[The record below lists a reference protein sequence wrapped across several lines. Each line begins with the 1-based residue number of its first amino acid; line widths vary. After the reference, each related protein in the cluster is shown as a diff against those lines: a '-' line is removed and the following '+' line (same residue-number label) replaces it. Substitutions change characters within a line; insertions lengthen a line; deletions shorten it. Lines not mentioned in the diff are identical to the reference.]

1 MFSAEIARI
10 QFFLQLLLHTQCKL
24 GKSQKN
30 YWWNEC
36 SSSVLTYQCIS
47 VYTNNPPDSF
57 WSIPAALG
65 DKPGKKKSPILNH
78 SQPCFSILATTSWI
92 KIILLS
98 ILWECS
104 TTAGYCWI
112 LIIFFFHVVAHC
124 WCGGVAV
131 NVWTRYALWWKLSGM
146 HNGQGRHT
154 IAVNIIIITI
164 ITIIITIITIIT
176 TIITIIVTTSIPTT
190 IILDNINCKGMQM
203 RACAV

>member
-78 SQPCFSILATTSWI
+78 SQPCFSILATTS
-92 KIILLS
+92 KLDENYPFLYFVRMLHHGRILLDIDN
-98 ILWECS
+98 ILLPCGGTLLMW
-104 TTAGYCWI
+104 
-112 LIIFFFHVVAHC
+112 
-124 WCGGVAV
+124 WCGSQCVDKICIV
-131 NVWTRYALWWKLSGM
+131 VKVVWYA
-146 HNGQGRHT
+146 
-154 IAVNIIIITI
+154 
-164 ITIIITIITIIT
+164 
-176 TIITIIVTTSIPTT
+176 
-190 IILDNINCKGMQM
+190 
-203 RACAV
+203 

>member
-78 SQPCFSILATTSWI
+78 SQPCFSILATTSKLDENYPFLYFGRNAPPRQDI
-92 KIILLS
+92 
-98 ILWECS
+98 
-104 TTAGYCWI
+104 AGYWQYSSSMWWHI
-112 LIIFFFHVVAHC
+112 ADVVVWQSMCGQDMHC
-124 WCGGVAV
+124 GESCLVCIMAKGD
-131 NVWTRYALWWKLSGM
+131 TPLPS
-146 HNGQGRHT
+146 
-154 IAVNIIIITI
+154 
-164 ITIIITIITIIT
+164 
-176 TIITIIVTTSIPTT
+176 TSSSSPSSPSSYHQRKPSW
-190 IILDNINCKGMQM
+190 DYF
-203 RACAV
+203 R